1 MKLHKILEDQT
12 IAATQFDFT
21 GTCPDKEGTNYT
33 ATIFNTA
40 FFVSEIL
47 HNYFNREMFIM
58 DPEHAYNEFC
68 SIFNLW
74 EASRG
79 LMFARMAYAYSLGYN
94 PIENYSS
101 IEIMDKT
108 DTLEHGLNIAHI
120 LGISQVTTYNHDK
133 VTNTY
138 TQDKVETTYTDLK
151 DTTKRKRYGVNSANA
166 VNTDEDENTRSG
178 SQADTHTGS
187 NNSDHTGSVTNA
199 SSGTNTD
206 KHTGKDTTNTDY
218 TLTKSGN
225 IGVMTASQM
234 LQSQFDGLNQDLAD
248 RAIKDFLQ
256 HYTFYS
262 GEVDFNDY

>member
-12 IAATQFDFT
+12 IVTNQFDFT
-21 GTCPDKEGTNYT
+21 GTCPDKEGNSYT
-33 ATIFNTA
+33 ATIFNTV

-74 EASRG
+74 KANRG
-79 LMFARMAYAYSLGYN
+79 MMFARMAYAYSLGYN

-101 IEIMDKT
+101 IEVLDRT
-108 DTLEHGLNIAHI
+108 DALTHGLSIAHI
-120 LGISQVTTYNHDK
+120 LGTSRVTMYDHDK
-133 VTNTY
+133 YTTTY

-151 DTTKRKRYGVNSANA
+151 DTTKRKRYGINSATA

-187 NNSDHTGSVTNA
+187 NNTDHTGGFTSS
-199 SSGTNTD
+199 SSGTDRDT
-206 KHTGKDTTNTDY
+206 HSGTDTTDTDY

-248 RAIKDFLQ
+248 RALKDFLQ